1 MHWRILGEGFCF
13 GEELELLGILEGTGY
28 VLVC

>member
-1 MHWRILGEGFCF
+1 MHWRILGEGFCS
-13 GEELELLGILEGTGY
+13 GEESGLLSIQEGTGE